1 MWFIQPKQDYIP
13 EIPWKHADEPAI
25 MAWQI
30 RARNYNTTPDN
41 LALIPMSLLAFGG
54 GYVMSL
60 LVQSLL
66 GSFLLGGAMFLLLML
81 IFMSVTHNT
90 TLIVY
95 RFTETLAEEY
105 SWKPQEVAAASFL
118 KWSAIILLPI
128 VGVLILMDPLL
139 VIAGIGPLG
148 MGLMAGMVGA
158 KKSENEHHPL
168 FWKKTNKIYL
178 YPGRDIIGLNIPW
191 YSPELEKM
199 MPKGVKKIYCKK
211 GEREEILN
219 FFTARLPNV
228 EVVEE
233 KFFL

>member
-1 MWFIQPKQDYIP
+1 MWFIQPKQNYIP

-30 RARNYNTTPDN
+30 RARNYNTHVAN
-41 LALIPMSLLAFGG
+41 IGFFIFAILFLGAAYVSSLLTET
-54 GYVMSL
+54 L
-60 LVQSLL
+60 LF
-66 GSFLLGGAMFLLLML
+66 SFLLGGGMYVFFLIIAMS
-81 IFMSVTHNT
+81 ITHNT
-90 TLIVY
+90 TIIVY

-105 SWKPQEVAAASFL
+105 SWKPQEAAAAAFL

-128 VGVLILMDPLL
+128 VGVLILMDPSL

-148 MGLMAGMVGA
+148 MGLMAGMMGA

-168 FWKKTNKIYL
+168 SWKKTNKIYL

-191 YSPELEKM
+191 YSPELKKM
-199 MPKGVKKIYCKK
+199 MPKGVRRIYCKK

-233 KFFL
+233 KF

>member
-13 EIPWKHADEPAI
+13 EIPWKHADEPAVI
-25 MAWQI
+25 AWQI

-41 LALIPMSLLAFGG
+41 LALIPMSLIAFGG

-66 GSFLLGGAMFLLLML
+66 GSFLLGGGLFLLLML

-90 TLIVY
+90 TIIVY

-105 SWKPQEVAAASFL
+105 SWKPQEAAAASFL

-128 VGVLILMDPLL
+128 VGVLILMDPSL

-148 MGLMAGMVGA
+148 MGLMAWVMGSQQA
-158 KKSENEHHPL
+158 KQSNSRHHPL
-168 FWKKTNKIYL
+168 DWRDTDKIYL

-191 YSPELEKM
+191 YHPDAHEVE
-199 MPKGVKKIYCKK
+199 PDGIREVYCRK
-211 GEREEILN
+211 GER
-219 FFTARLPNV
+219 
-228 EVVEE
+228 
-233 KFFL
+233 

>member
-1 MWFIQPKQDYIP
+1 
-13 EIPWKHADEPAI
+13 
-25 MAWQI
+25 
-30 RARNYNTTPDN
+30 
-41 LALIPMSLLAFGG
+41 
-54 GYVMSL
+54 MSL

-105 SWKPQEVAAASFL
+105 SWKPQEAAAASFL

-128 VGVLILMDPLL
+128 VGLLILMDPSL

-148 MGLMAGMVGA
+148 MGLMAGMMGA

-168 FWKKTNKIYL
+168 SWQKTNKIYL

-191 YSPELEKM
+191 YSPELKKM
-199 MPKGVKKIYCKK
+199 MPKGVRQIYCKK
-211 GEREEILN
+211 GEREEVLN
-219 FFTARLPNV
+219 FFTTRLP
-228 EVVEE
+228 EIDVVEE
-233 KFFL
+233 KFFYEYVFFLNISMLATLIRADLWRTPTG